1 MSAVFADTFYF
12 LALANRNDEAH
23 RKCVQFSETFDSPV
37 ITTTWVLMELGDAF
51 RKGRDRETF
60 AKILQQL
67 KDDPDTTIV
76 AAEQRL
82 FEQAVSLFRSRPDKT
97 WSLTDC
103 TSFVVMQERSLT
115 EALTQDH
122 HFEQAGFIALLK

>member
-1 MSAVFADTFYF
+1 MHFARGVTAEY
-12 LALANRNDEAH
+12 LP
-23 RKCVQFSETFDSPV
+23 QSS
-37 ITTTWVLMELGDAF
+37 
-51 RKGRDRETF
+51 
-60 AKILQQL
+60 QQL

-82 FEQAVSLFRSRPDKT
+82 FEQALNLFQSRSDKT

>member
-1 MSAVFADTFYF
+1 
-12 LALANRNDEAH
+12 
-23 RKCVQFSETFDSPV
+23 
-37 ITTTWVLMELGDAF
+37 MELGDAF

-60 AKILQQL
+60 ATIVQQL

-82 FEQAVSLFRSRPDKT
+82 FEQALNLFQSRSDKS